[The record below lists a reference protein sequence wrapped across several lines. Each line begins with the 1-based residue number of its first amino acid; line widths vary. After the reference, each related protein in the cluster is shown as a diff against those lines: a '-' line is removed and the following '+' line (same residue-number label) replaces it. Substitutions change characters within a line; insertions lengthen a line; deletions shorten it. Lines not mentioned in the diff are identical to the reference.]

1 MPNKTK
7 KDTDLVLSIGG
18 EEILRVK
25 RHVDQK
31 SKAGN
36 PLPYTT
42 RGFARVDSEAVGAL
56 RISINVIE

>member
-7 KDTDLVLSIGG
+7 KDTDLVFTIGG

-25 RHVDQK
+25 HKPDQK
-31 SKAGN
+31 SKNGN

-42 RGFARVDSEAVGAL
+42 RGFARVDTEAVGSL
-56 RISINVIE
+56 RISLNVIE